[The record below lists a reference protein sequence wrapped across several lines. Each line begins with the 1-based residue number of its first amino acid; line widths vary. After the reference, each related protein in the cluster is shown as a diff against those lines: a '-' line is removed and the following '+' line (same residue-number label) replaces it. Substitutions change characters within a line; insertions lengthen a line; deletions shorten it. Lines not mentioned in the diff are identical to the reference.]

1 MYGFALRMYDQRL
14 GRWHATDPYGQHWS
28 PYLAMSNNP
37 VSFVDPDGGW
47 DDWYDRNSVTYFVD
61 GVQVDGWEYE
71 GYFKNSPPG
80 STLSMMGSMF
90 AGMSLPVL
98 SFSQDRGFG
107 MWLNEKDM
115 VAYGLHANF
124 NTGTGVVAGYDTE
137 VVSRFFGINNVGDYG
152 ISNTLIGGA
161 KSVAEFSGGAIVGIG
176 EGAWGTVKGL
186 GSLAWGLV
194 SNSPVENGIKAAIA
208 VRGVGSALYNYDKT
222 WSAITTSVSQGYT
235 EFLNADAYGKGKTVG
250 HVAEAVAEIFVPVS
264 KLAQGN
270 KYAAGAINY
279 MDEADLF
286 YKRSR
291 RASTLEGYT
300 DIVAHGSARTM
311 QMTHNGKKVE
321 VTHRTLARLLKQQ
334 RAIPDGNKIRLLS
347 CSTGAI
353 DKGFAQGLAHRM
365 GVEVMAP
372 TKILW
377 IRESGELFIE
387 GAKRR
392 PFRPKEIVPN
402 GDKGIWKSFH

>member
-1 MYGFALRMYDQRL
+1 MYGFALRMYDQCL
-14 GRWHATDPYGQHWS
+14 GRWHATDPYEQHWL

-47 DDWYDRNSVTYFVD
+47 DGWYDRNSVTYFVD

-124 NTGTGVVAGYDTE
+124 NTGTGVVAAMDYD
-137 VVSRFFGINNVGDYG
+137 VVSHFFGINNVGHYG
-152 ISNTLIGGA
+152 LSNTLIGGA
-161 KSVAEFSGGAIVGIG
+161 KSVAEFSGGVVVGIG

-208 VRGVGSALYNYDKT
+208 VRGVGSAVYNYDKT
-222 WSAITTSVSQGYT
+222 WSAITATASQGWT
-235 EFLNADAYGKGKTVG
+235 EFVNADAYGKGKTVG

-264 KLAQGN
+264 KVAMLGKAKLGSKGASVLVANESKVLRHYTSKSGYEGIMASGELYPSLGN
-270 KYAAGAINY
+270 KYARYGAGQY
-279 MDEADLF
+279 FTDLVGE
-286 YKRSR
+286 
-291 RASTLEGYT
+291 TLENTSRILYG
-300 DIVAHGSARTM
+300 HM
-311 QMTHNGKKVE
+311 FNGKKIEYFIDVS
-321 VTHRTLARLLKQQ
+321 L
-334 RAIPDGNKIRLLS
+334 DGLNVIKNKPHNFLVP
-347 CSTGAI
+347 
-353 DKGFAQGLAHRM
+353 GLA
-365 GVEVMAP
+365 P
-372 TKILW
+372 L
-377 IRESGELFIE
+377 SLE
-387 GAKRR
+387 GR
-392 PFRPKEIVPN
+392 IIN
-402 GDKGIWKSFH
+402 HGISSFK